1 MAQAVLTA
9 LDTLMTRK
17 WREQERTWRKEKRQW
32 REEDMVFREEE
43 CAFHN
48 RERELRNL
56 SLRWREEDMKQR
68 RVNNSRYVWARCAEL
83 NRRDV
88 DEKAEHLRLLSWL
101 TGLITS
107 FTMTSPI
114 EFNVDPHVIAI
125 PRLAA
130 YAVCTALVPALMTAA
145 TMMCVFLL
153 SSILKMGK
161 LFVSEEAEEEF
172 MLQCRTYSQ
181 TTYAVAQA
189 PPAPRRTFE
198 RFWESRCE
206 DEWNRAFQLFSM
218 GIMWFLVLLCT
229 MSFIKFQDEDFI
241 AISFSI
247 IMGISFILWQGLKY
261 RWGRYLRK
269 EAHSAPVVLSHRT
282 QNFLCSDDPFK
293 WHLQPIRGASAASFV
308 AVSDQEPS
316 SPSLSGP
323 GRFNNRAQS
332 CNSFE
337 MRPLEDSAVEH
348 EPSNLVR
355 VSDNLCTASNMCVD
369 L

>member
-1 MAQAVLTA
+1 
-9 LDTLMTRK
+9 
-17 WREQERTWRKEKRQW
+17 
-32 REEDMVFREEE
+32 
-43 CAFHN
+43 
-48 RERELRNL
+48 
-56 SLRWREEDMKQR
+56 
-68 RVNNSRYVWARCAEL
+68 
-83 NRRDV
+83 
-88 DEKAEHLRLLSWL
+88 
-101 TGLITS
+101 
-107 FTMTSPI
+107 
-114 EFNVDPHVIAI
+114 
-125 PRLAA
+125 
-130 YAVCTALVPALMTAA
+130 MTAA

-172 MLQCRTYSQ
+172 MLRCRTYSQ
-181 TTYAVAQA
+181 TTYPVAQA

-206 DEWNRAFQLFSM
+206 DEWNRAFRLFSR

-229 MSFIKFQDEDFI
+229 MSFIKFQGEDFI

-269 EAHSAPVVLSHRT
+269 ETRSAPVVLSHRT
-282 QNFLCSDDPFK
+282 QHFSCSDDPFK
-293 WHLQPIRGASAASFV
+293 WHLQPIKGAPDASFV
-308 AVSDQEPS
+308 AIGDQEPS

-323 GRFNNRAQS
+323 GRFDNRTQS

-337 MRPLEDSAVEH
+337 MRPLEDPPVEH

>member
-1 MAQAVLTA
+1 
-9 LDTLMTRK
+9 
-17 WREQERTWRKEKRQW
+17 
-32 REEDMVFREEE
+32 
-43 CAFHN
+43 
-48 RERELRNL
+48 
-56 SLRWREEDMKQR
+56 
-68 RVNNSRYVWARCAEL
+68 
-83 NRRDV
+83 
-88 DEKAEHLRLLSWL
+88 
-101 TGLITS
+101 
-107 FTMTSPI
+107 
-114 EFNVDPHVIAI
+114 
-125 PRLAA
+125 
-130 YAVCTALVPALMTAA
+130 MTAA

-172 MLQCRTYSQ
+172 MLRCRTYSK
-181 TTYAVAQA
+181 TTYPVAQG

-206 DEWNRAFQLFSM
+206 DEWNRAFRLFSR

-229 MSFIKFQDEDFI
+229 MSFIKFQAEDFI

-269 EAHSAPVVLSHRT
+269 ETHSAPVVLSHRT
-282 QNFLCSDDPFK
+282 QHFSCSDDPFK
-293 WHLQPIRGASAASFV
+293 WHLQPIKGASDASFV
-308 AVSDQEPS
+308 AIGDQEPS

-323 GRFNNRAQS
+323 GRFDNRTQS

-337 MRPLEDSAVEH
+337 MRPPEDSPVEY